1 MNRRP
6 LKEIFYRINLW
17 LIRNTSQRQL
27 VLGASLII
35 GLLTGFAAII
45 LKNTVHFTNSFLRER
60 VLIETENYIYLAF
73 PLIGILLTVL
83 YVRYV
88 VKDSISHGVT
98 KVLYSISRKKGLL
111 ERHNSYSSMLASTM
125 TVGFGGSVGL
135 EAPIVL
141 TGASIGSNLGRML
154 KLNHQTLALLI
165 GCGATGAIAGIFKSP
180 IAALIFSL
188 EVLMLD
194 LTMWMV
200 IPLLISAV
208 TAATVSTFLLGKG
221 AVFYFTLQDPFV
233 PQNLPYYILLG
244 IITGLVSLYFTR
256 GSMLVEGKL
265 KEINSPY
272 KRLFAGGIALS
283 ILIFL
288 FPPLYG
294 EGYETLRSLLGGQVT
309 EIAYGSLFYP
319 FRDHLWIFLGFLVL
333 VLIFKVIAMAVTNGS
348 GGVGGIFAPSLY
360 MGGITGFVV
369 ATFINQ
375 FGFINVSVRNF
386 ALVGM
391 AGIMAGVMHAPL
403 TSIFLIAEITGGYEL
418 FIPLIVTAT
427 ISYLTI
433 KYFEPHSIY
442 AKRLAQRGD
451 LLTHHKD
458 KTVLTLLRL
467 GGVIETDL
475 KTLDPDSTLG
485 DLVKIISKS
494 NRNVFPV
501 VDKDDELLGIVLLDN
516 IREIIFKPDRYDSVK
531 VRDLMILPPAVVH
544 ANEAMEAVMEKF
556 EKTGAWN
563 LPVIDEK
570 KYMGFVSK
578 AKIFSAYRKVLL
590 QFSSD

>member
-1 MNRRP
+1 MSRGT
-6 LKEIFYRINLW
+6 INDFFQRLNIW
-17 LIRNTSQRQL
+17 LVRNTSQRQL

-35 GLLTGFAAII
+35 GLLTGLAAIL
-45 LKNTVHFTNSFLRER
+45 LKNVVHFTNSFLREKI
-60 VLIETENYIYLAF
+60 LIESENFVYLAF

-83 YVRYV
+83 FVRYV
-88 VKDSISHGVT
+88 IKDSISHGVT
-98 KVLYSISRKKGLL
+98 KVLYSISRKKGQL
-111 ERHNSYSSMLASTM
+111 EGHNSYSSMLASTL

-233 PQNLPYYILLG
+233 PQNLPFYILLG
-244 IITGLVSLYFTR
+244 IITGLVSVYFTR

-265 KEINSPY
+265 RAIISPY
-272 KRLFAGGIALS
+272 KRLMIGGLILGV
-283 ILIFL
+283 LIFL

-294 EGYETLRSLLGGQVT
+294 EGYETMRSLLGGNIT
-309 EIAYGSLFYP
+309 EIAFGSLFFS

-333 VLIFKVIAMAVTNGS
+333 VLIFKVVAMAVTNGS
-348 GGVGGIFAPSLY
+348 GGVGGIFAPSLF

-369 ATFINQ
+369 ATFLNQ
-375 FGFINVSVRNF
+375 FSFVNVSVRNF
-386 ALVGM
+386 SLVGM
-391 AGIMAGVMHAPL
+391 AGIMAAVMHAPL

-442 AKRLAQRGD
+442 AKRLAQRGE

-458 KTVLTLLRL
+458 KAVLTLLRL
-467 GGVIETDL
+467 GGVLETDL
-475 KTLDPDSTLG
+475 KPLHPDNTLRE
-485 DLVKIISKS
+485 LVKVISSS
-494 NRNVFPV
+494 NRNIFPV
-501 VDKDDELLGIVLLDN
+501 VDKSGELLGIVLLDN
-516 IREIIFKPDRYDSVK
+516 IREIIFKPNLYDSVK
-531 VRDLMILPPAVVH
+531 VNDIMVLPPVVVSVS
-544 ANEAMEAVMEKF
+544 EAMEAVMEKF

-563 LPVIDEK
+563 LPVIDEG
-570 KYMGFVSK
+570 KYIGFVSK

-590 QFSSD
+590 QFSSE

>member
-1 MNRRP
+1 MKRRP
-6 LKEIFYRINLW
+6 LKEFYYRINLW
-17 LIRNTSQRQL
+17 LIRNISQRQL

-98 KVLYSISRKKGLL
+98 KVLYSISRKKGQL

-244 IITGLVSLYFTR
+244 IITGMVSLYFTR
-256 GSMLVEGKL
+256 ASMFVEGKL
-265 KEINSPY
+265 RAINSPY
-272 KRLFAGGIALS
+272 KRLFAGGIVLS

-309 EIAYGSLFYP
+309 EIAYGSYFYP
-319 FRDHLWIFLGFLVL
+319 FKDHLWIFLGFLVL

-375 FGFINVSVRNF
+375 SGFINVSVRNF

-475 KTLDPDSTLG
+475 KTLDPDGTLG

-501 VDKDDELLGIVLLDN
+501 VDKEDELLGIVLLDN
-516 IREIIFKPDRYDSVK
+516 IREIIFKPDKYDSVK

-544 ANEAMEAVMEKF
+544 ANEAMETVMGKF

>member
-1 MNRRP
+1 MSRGPINEFFQK
-6 LKEIFYRINLW
+6 LNLW
-17 LIRNTSQRQL
+17 LVRNTSQRQL

-35 GLLTGFAAII
+35 GLLTGLAAIL
-45 LKNTVHFTNSFLRER
+45 LKNVVHFTNSFLRER
-60 VLIETENYIYLAF
+60 ILIETENFVYLAF
-73 PLIGILLTVL
+73 PLVGILLTVL
-83 YVRYV
+83 FVRYV
-88 VKDSISHGVT
+88 IKDSISHGVT
-98 KVLYSISRKKGLL
+98 KVLYSISRKKGQL
-111 ERHNSYSSMLASTM
+111 ERHNSYSSMLASTL

-244 IITGLVSLYFTR
+244 IITGLVSVYFTR
-256 GSMLVEGKL
+256 GSMFVEGKL
-265 KEINSPY
+265 RAINSPY
-272 KRLFAGGIALS
+272 KRLMIGGLILGV
-283 ILIFL
+283 LIFL

-294 EGYETLRSLLGGQVT
+294 EGYETMRSLLGGNIT
-309 EIAYGSLFYP
+309 EIAFGSLFFS

-333 VLIFKVIAMAVTNGS
+333 ILIFKVVAMAVTNGS
-348 GGVGGIFAPSLY
+348 GGVGGIFAPSLF

-375 FGFINVSVRNF
+375 FSFVNVSVRNF
-386 ALVGM
+386 SLVGM
-391 AGIMAGVMHAPL
+391 AGIMAAVMHAPL

-442 AKRLAQRGD
+442 AKRLAQRGE

-467 GGVIETDL
+467 GGVLETDL
-475 KTLDPDSTLG
+475 KTLHPDNTLRE
-485 DLVKIISKS
+485 LVKVISTS

-501 VDKDDELLGIVLLDN
+501 VDESGELIGIVLLDN
-516 IREIIFKPDRYDSVK
+516 IREIIFKPNLYDSVK
-531 VRDLMILPPAVVH
+531 VNDIMVLPPVVVSVS
-544 ANEAMEAVMEKF
+544 ESMEAVMEKF

-563 LPVIDEK
+563 LPVIDEG
-570 KYMGFVSK
+570 KYIGFVSK

-590 QFSSD
+590 QFSSE

>member
-1 MNRRP
+1 MKRRY

-98 KVLYSISRKKGLL
+98 KVLYSISRRKGQLA
-111 ERHNSYSSMLASTM
+111 RHNSYSSMLASTM

-333 VLIFKVIAMAVTNGS
+333 VLVFKVVAMAVTNGS

-544 ANEAMEAVMEKF
+544 ANEAMETVMEKF

>member
-1 MNRRP
+1 M
-6 LKEIFYRINLW
+6 
-17 LIRNTSQRQL
+17 IRNISQRQL
-27 VLGASLII
+27 VLGASLVI

-45 LKNTVHFTNSFLRER
+45 LKNTVHFTNSFLRENI
-60 VLIETENYIYLAF
+60 LSETENYIYLAF

-98 KVLYSISRKKGLL
+98 KVLFSISRKKGKL
-111 ERHNSYSSMLASTM
+111 ESHNSYSSMLASTL

-141 TGASIGSNLGRML
+141 TGASIGSNLGRIL

-244 IITGLVSLYFTR
+244 IITGMVSLYFTR
-256 GSMLVEGKL
+256 ASMFVEGKL
-265 KEINSPY
+265 SAINSPY
-272 KRLFAGGIALS
+272 KRLFAGGIILS

-309 EIAYGSLFYP
+309 EIAFGSFFYP
-319 FRDHLWIFLGFLVL
+319 FKDHLWIFLGFLVL

-360 MGGITGFVV
+360 MGGITGFIV

-375 FGFINVSVRNF
+375 SGFINVSVRNF

-442 AKRLAQRGD
+442 AKRLAQKGD

-494 NRNVFPV
+494 NRNIFPV
-501 VDKDDELLGIVLLDN
+501 VDKEGELLGIVLLDN
-516 IREIIFKPDRYDSVK
+516 IREIIFKPDKYDSVK
-531 VRDLMILPPAVVH
+531 VRDLMILPPAVVY
-544 ANEAMEAVMEKF
+544 ANEAMDTVMEKF

-590 QFSSD
+590 QFSSE

>member
-1 MNRRP
+1 M
-6 LKEIFYRINLW
+6 IYRGNLW
-17 LIRNTSQRQL
+17 LIRNVSQRQL
-27 VLGASLII
+27 VLGASLVI
-35 GLLTGFAAII
+35 GLLTGLAAIL
-45 LKNTVHFTNSFLRER
+45 LKNTVAFTNSFLRER
-60 VLIETENYIYLAF
+60 VLVIESENYIYLAF
-73 PLIGILLTVL
+73 PLIGIFLTVL
-83 YVRYV
+83 FVRYII
-88 VKDSISHGVT
+88 KDSISHGVT
-98 KVLYSISRKKGLL
+98 KVLFSISRKKGQL
-111 ERHNSYSSMLASTM
+111 ERHNTFSSMLASTL

-141 TGASIGSNLGRML
+141 TGASIGSNLGRFL

-221 AVFYFTLQDPFV
+221 AVFYFTLHDPFI

-244 IITGLVSLYFTR
+244 IITGLVSVYFTR
-256 GSMLVEGKL
+256 GSMFVEGRMKAI
-265 KEINSPY
+265 INPY
-272 KRLFAGGIALS
+272 KRLITGGLILGV
-283 ILIFL
+283 LIFL

-294 EGYETLRSLLGGQVT
+294 EGYETMRSLLSGNIK
-309 EIAYGSLFYP
+309 EIAFGSLF
-319 FRDHLWIFLGFLVL
+319 FQFTDHVWIFLGFLVL
-333 VLIFKVIAMAVTNGS
+333 ILIFKVVAMAVTNGS

-360 MGGITGFVV
+360 MGGITGYVV
-369 ATFINQ
+369 ANFINQ

-386 ALVGM
+386 SLVGM

-433 KYFEPHSIY
+433 RYFEPHSIY
-442 AKRLAQRGD
+442 AKRLAQRGE
-451 LLTHHKD
+451 LITHHKD
-458 KTVLTLLRL
+458 KAVLTLLRL
-467 GGVIETDL
+467 GGVIENDL
-475 KTLDPDSTLG
+475 KTLRPDETLG
-485 DLVKIISKS
+485 QLVKVISSSK
-494 NRNVFPV
+494 RNVFPV
-501 VDKDDELLGIVLLDN
+501 IDRNDELLGIVLLDN
-516 IREIIFKPDRYDSVK
+516 IREIIFKPDQYDRVTVSN
-531 VRDLMILPPAVVH
+531 LMVLPPAVVQV
-544 ANEAMEAVMEKF
+544 NESMESVMEKF

-563 LPVIDEK
+563 LPVIDDK
-570 KYMGFVSK
+570 RYIGFVSK

-590 QFSSD
+590 QFSSE

>member
-1 MNRRP
+1 MN
-6 LKEIFYRINLW
+6 FW
-17 LIRNTSQRQL
+17 LIRNTSQRKL

-35 GLLTGFAAII
+35 GLLTGFAAIL
-45 LKNTVHFTNSFLRER
+45 LKNTVHFTNTLLREIL
-60 VLIETENYIYLAF
+60 LIETENYIYLAF

-83 YVRYV
+83 FVRYV
-88 VKDSISHGVT
+88 VKDSISHGVA
-98 KVLYSISRKKGLL
+98 KVLHSISRKKGQL
-111 ERHNSYSSMLASTM
+111 EGHNSYSSMLASTL

-141 TGASIGSNLGRML
+141 TGASIGSNLGKML
-154 KLNHQTLALLI
+154 KLNHQTLILLI

-180 IAALIFSL
+180 IAAMIFSL

-208 TAATVSTFLLGKG
+208 TAASVSTFLLGKG

-233 PQNLPYYILLG
+233 IHNLPYYVLLG
-244 IITGLVSLYFTR
+244 IITGLISVYFTR
-256 GSMLVEGKL
+256 GSIMIEGKM
-265 KEINSPY
+265 KAISSPF
-272 KRLFAGGIALS
+272 KRLFIGGIVLGT
-283 ILIFL
+283 LIFL

-294 EGYETLRSLLGGQVT
+294 EGYETMKSLLGGNIT
-309 EIAYGSLFYP
+309 ELANGSLFFP
-319 FRDHLWIFLGFLVL
+319 FKDQIWLFLGFLLL
-333 VLIFKVIAMAVTNGS
+333 VLIFKVVAMAVTTGS

-369 ATFINQ
+369 ATILNQ
-375 FGFINVSVRNF
+375 FSFINVSVRNF
-386 ALVGM
+386 SLVGM

-403 TSIFLIAEITGGYEL
+403 TAIFLIAEITGGYAL
-418 FIPLIVTAT
+418 FIPLIVTST

-442 AKRLAQRGD
+442 ARRLAQRGE

-467 GGVIETDL
+467 GGVVETDHR
-475 KTLDPDSTLG
+475 TLHPENSLG
-485 DLVKIISKS
+485 ELVKIISAS

-501 VDKDDELLGIVLLDN
+501 VDKNFELLGIVLLDN
-516 IREIIFKPDRYDSVK
+516 IREIIFKPDLYDSVK
-531 VRDLMILPPAVVH
+531 VNDIMIFPPAVVSVS
-544 ANEAMEAVMEKF
+544 ESMDEVMKKF

-563 LPVIDEK
+563 LPVIDGNI
-570 KYMGFVSK
+570 YIGFVSK
-578 AKIFSAYRKVLL
+578 SKIFSAYRKVLL
-590 QFSSD
+590 QFSSE